1 MSALQD
7 MVDDMV
13 AEHETSPADHFP
25 ELGTERRAHVR
36 FVRRAFCASLGAELG
51 EMVRG

>member
-25 ELGTERRAHVR
+25 ELGTERRAKALR
-36 FVRRAFCASLGAELG
+36 TIRT
-51 EMVRG
+51 